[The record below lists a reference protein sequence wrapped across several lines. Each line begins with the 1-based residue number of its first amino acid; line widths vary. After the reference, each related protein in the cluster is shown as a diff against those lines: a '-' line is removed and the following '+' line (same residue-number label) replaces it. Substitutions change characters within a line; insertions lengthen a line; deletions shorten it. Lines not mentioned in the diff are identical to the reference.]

1 MLYTCSNWVCL
12 VEENNR
18 LKKLMKYEEELFS
31 SGYELI
37 GGIDEAGRGPLA
49 GPVVASVVILPR
61 YTQIPGI
68 NDSKKLSP
76 LQRERLSKTILETI
90 IDWGIGIVDEQ
101 TIDEINILQATYLA
115 MEKAVQSMR
124 LKPHFLLVDGHKIPH
139 LDIPQKP
146 IIKGDQL
153 SISIAAASILAK
165 VIRDRMMIEYDNEF
179 PNYGFAQ
186 HKGYG
191 TESHI
196 EAIKKYGICKIHR
209 RSFEPIKSMCR

>member
-1 MLYTCSNWVCL
+1 MMGFSTK
-12 VEENNR
+12 EENDR
-18 LKKLMKYEEELFS
+18 LEKLMQYEEEVFS
-31 SGYELI
+31 CGYELI
-37 GGIDEAGRGPLA
+37 GGIDEVGRGPLA

-61 YTQIPGI
+61 KAKIPGI

-76 LQRERLSKTILETI
+76 LQRERLCKTISTTI
-90 IDWGIGIVDEQ
+90 IDWGIGIVDERV
-101 TIDEINILQATYLA
+101 IDEINILQATYLA
-115 MEKAVQSMR
+115 MNKAIKS
-124 LKPHFLLVDGHKIPH
+124 LKSKPHFLLVDGRKIPH

-165 VIRDRMMIEYDNEF
+165 VTRDRMMIEYDNEF
-179 PNYGFAQ
+179 PQYGFAQ

-196 EAIKKYGICKIHR
+196 KAIKKYGICKIHR
-209 RSFEPIKSMCR
+209 RSFEPIKSLCR

>member
-1 MLYTCSNWVCL
+1 MLNISTK
-12 VEENNR
+12 EENHR
-18 LKKLMKYEEELFS
+18 LEKLWQYEEEGFS
-31 SGYELI
+31 LGYELI
-37 GGIDEAGRGPLA
+37 GGIDEVGRGPLA
-49 GPVVASVVILPR
+49 GPVVAAVAILPR
-61 YTQIPGI
+61 KTKISGI

-76 LQRERLSKTILETI
+76 LQRERLCKTISTTI

-101 TIDEINILQATYLA
+101 IIDEINILQATYLA
-115 MEKAVQSMR
+115 MGKAIKS
-124 LKPHFLLVDGHKIPH
+124 LKSKPHFLLVDGLKIPH
-139 LDIPQKP
+139 LDIPQQP

-179 PNYGFAQ
+179 PHYGFAK

-191 TESHI
+191 TDLHI
-196 EAIKKYGICKIHR
+196 KAIKKYGICKIHR

>member
-1 MLYTCSNWVCL
+1 MSYTCSKEICL
-12 VEENNR
+12 VAENHR
-18 LKKLMKYEEELFS
+18 LEKLWKYEEEVFS

-37 GGIDEAGRGPLA
+37 GGIDEVGRGPLA
-49 GPVVASVVILPR
+49 GPVVAAVAILPR
-61 YTQIPGI
+61 DAKIPGI

-76 LQRERLSKTILETI
+76 LQRERLCKTISKTI

-101 TIDEINILQATYLA
+101 IIDEINILQATYLA
-115 MEKAVQSMR
+115 MKKAIKS
-124 LKPHFLLVDGHKIPH
+124 LKSKPHFLLVDGLKIPH

-179 PNYGFAQ
+179 PHYGFAK

-191 TESHI
+191 TDLHI
-196 EAIKKYGICKIHR
+196 EAIKKYGVCKIHR